1 MSAFYYLTDSP
12 EVKEEKNSCL
22 LLDLLFIEQYI
33 IKYKSAK
40 IKQERPQGQIRELDC
55 DTN

>member
-1 MSAFYYLTDSP
+1 MSAFYYLTDFP
-12 EVKEEKNSCL
+12 EVIEEKVSHL
-22 LLDLLFIEQYI
+22 LRDLLFIEQYI

-55 DTN
+55 NTN